1 MFVYLILVVPAM
13 LFTFWAQWRVKS
25 SFEKWSKVPSA
36 QQLNGMDVARTL
48 MQNEGLSHV
57 QIERIGGELTDHY
70 DPNGQVMRL
79 SDGSLQPTVAAMAIV
94 AHELGHA
101 AQDQEGYFWLR
112 ARSSIVGAANIGTNL
127 GSTLFFIGIILALF
141 AERLGLFVAVI
152 GVILFSAAVVFTFVT
167 LPVEFNASTRAREM
181 LMRNGLVTVEES
193 KGVNAV
199 LNAAALTYVAA
210 AAQAL
215 AQLLYFIS
223 ILVRRR

>member
-1 MFVYLILVVPAM
+1 MFIYLILVVPAM
-13 LFTFWAQWRVKS
+13 IFTFWAQWRVKS
-25 SFEKWSKVPSA
+25 SFQKWSKVPSA
-36 QQLNGMDVARTL
+36 QKLNGMDVARTL
-48 MQNEGLSHV
+48 MQNEGLGHV
-57 QIERIGGELTDHY
+57 RVERIDGELTDHY
-70 DPNGQVMRL
+70 DPSSKVMRL

-101 AQDQEGYFWLR
+101 AQDHEGYFWLR
-112 ARSSIVGAANIGTNL
+112 ARASIVGAANIGTNL
-127 GSTLFFIGIILALF
+127 GSTLFFVGIILALF
-141 AERLGLFVAVI
+141 AEGLGMFVAVI

-181 LMRNGLVTVEES
+181 LMRNGLMTVDES

-223 ILVRRR
+223 ILARRR